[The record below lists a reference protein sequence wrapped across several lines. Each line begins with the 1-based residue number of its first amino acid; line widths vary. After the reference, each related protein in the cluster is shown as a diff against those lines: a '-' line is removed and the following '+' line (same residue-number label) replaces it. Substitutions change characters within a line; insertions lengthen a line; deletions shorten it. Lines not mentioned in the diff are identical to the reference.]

1 MGIGL
6 REAHLININLG
17 KLADLA
23 FDSNN
28 WVLKASQPGCIHGRH
43 PVARG
48 RNA

>member
-28 WVLKASQPGCIHGRH
+28 WVLKASQPGCIPWQTPKSPR
-43 PVARG
+43 V
-48 RNA
+48 